1 MAISLRAGVG
11 VAVVASL
18 SRRYVARSARFS
30 DMVSSTVRLQECQR
44 RAKSTY
50 RESARAITLSAC
62 NCPMAETTRIGA
74 VLALPRSKR
83 TWRGLHTRART
94 SISLRE
100 RWRRQFRSTRPT
112 PLHFLD
118 RSEEHTSELQSL
130 MRISYAVF
138 CLKKKTQYIKTAPIS
153 STHNTI

>member
-1 MAISLRAGVG
+1 
-11 VAVVASL
+11 
-18 SRRYVARSARFS
+18 
-30 DMVSSTVRLQECQR
+30 
-44 RAKSTY
+44 
-50 RESARAITLSAC
+50 
-62 NCPMAETTRIGA
+62 MAETTRIGA

-118 RSEEHTSELQSL
+118 WTRTGIRRPSTSFTTYTLGWRRAACLSSTTTAIGQGVEELWTSRSEERRVGKECVSPCRSRWSPYH
-130 MRISYAVF
+130 
-138 CLKKKTQYIKTAPIS
+138 
-153 STHNTI
+153 